1 MLGVDP
7 IGALCEMQRHC
18 LLCFAAVSALT
29 VPRPLLRQPTRR
41 MPPRATVADEDP
53 HPRSV
58 AGTAALITGGAVGG
72 GFLAVPRATRGL
84 GLGPTAFA
92 LTSAWAWLGLCGV
105 ALAEGAVRS
114 TEAAHERDDYVDDEG
129 LSVYGVALEA
139 TQSRPL
145 AKRVILPLAVA
156 CFCLATFSSLG
167 AQFAK
172 SRELLGPLGTK
183 VHGVPAL
190 VGIALAA
197 YSAAFAFGD
206 RAAHS
211 IAIACTGTMAA
222 SFLVLVGR
230 VAALPKVA
238 GAHTSWRAL
247 LPSTGMP
254 WAAAVV
260 VQILCFGDVVGVA
273 AARHEARPKDV
284 PRALALGTIV
294 PLTMALALA
303 AAAQGLPGPDP
314 LAPLISRGGADAF
327 VLRTFA
333 ASAVATT
340 VIGLLLAASQLLS
353 DVVCGWVGWCSEEHR
368 RLVRALAT
376 ALPALGAL
384 GGDDAFYELL
394 AFAGA
399 VPVPLLYC
407 VLPPFLLASLRAR
420 RVGRT
425 TLLPGGAPV
434 LNALKLIGVAFVGT
448 NILVR

>member
-1 MLGVDP
+1 MRRRG
-7 IGALCEMQRHC
+7 ILC
-18 LLCFAAVSALT
+18 LAATASALLA
-29 VPRPLLRQPTRR
+29 VPRPLSQKRR
-41 MPPRATVADEDP
+41 TTTRATAITDEDP
-53 HPRSV
+53 PPRSV

-92 LTSAWAWLGLCGV
+92 LVAAWAWLGLCGV

-114 TEAAHERDDYVDDEG
+114 TEAAHDRDDYVDDEG

-139 TQSRPL
+139 TR
-145 AKRVILPLAVA
+145 RRRRRNVILPLSTI

-172 SRELLGPLGTK
+172 SRELLFGTS
-183 VHGVPAL
+183 VNAVPA
-190 VGIALAA
+190 VTAIALTA
-197 YSAAFAFGD
+197 YAAAFGFGD
-206 RAAHS
+206 RIAHR
-211 IAIACTGTMAA
+211 IAYACTGTMAA
-222 SFLVLVGR
+222 SFLFLVGR

-238 GAHTSWRAL
+238 ATTSTSWRAL
-247 LPSTGMP
+247 LPCKGTP

-273 AARHEARPKDV
+273 AARHEAQPRRV
-284 PRALALGTIV
+284 PRALMLGTVV
-294 PLTMALALA
+294 PLAMALALA
-303 AAAQGLPGPDP
+303 FASSNLPGADP
-314 LAPLISRGGADAF
+314 LAPLLKRGGADALI
-327 VLRTFA
+327 LRLFA

-353 DVVCGWVGWCSEEHR
+353 DVVCGFVGWCSERDR
-368 RLVRALAT
+368 RIVRALAT
-376 ALPALGAL
+376 ALPALGSL

-407 VLPPFLLASLRAR
+407 VLPPFLLASLRR
-420 RVGRT
+420 RKVGRT
-425 TLLPGGAPV
+425 TLLPGGAVV
-434 LNALKLIGVAFVGT
+434 LNALKLAGVAFVGT
-448 NILVR
+448 NVLVR